1 MDTDPF
7 LPLDQW
13 EHPDSITTG
22 SDLIA
27 HSSVTPAWHPGA
39 QAVAMNGMTHALTYL
54 ENHLNSNGLFT
65 TPTTVRFTLNVAV
78 PFPGPAFIN
87 PFVTQ
92 LFPPVVQDAP
102 PDQAA
107 LPDYAALLNEQAS
120 SSALSFSPLVDDV
133 PSGQDTPLGFMDAE
147 ALQRFENQCM
157 IKLFSFGFYDAKANT

>member
-13 EHPDSITTG
+13 EHPEFITTG

-27 HSSVTPAWHPGA
+27 HSSVTPGWHPGA
-39 QAVAMNGMTHALTYL
+39 QTVAMNGMTHALTYL
-54 ENHLNSNGLFT
+54 ENHLNSNGLFA
-65 TPTTVRFTLNVAV
+65 TPTTIGFTPNFAV
-78 PFPGPAFIN
+78 PFPGPAF
-87 PFVTQ
+87 VTQ
-92 LFPPVVQDAP
+92 PFPPVVQDVP

-107 LPDYAALLNEQAS
+107 LPDFAALLNEQAS
-120 SSALSFSPLVDDV
+120 FPPPSSPFVDDV

-157 IKLFSFGFYDAKANT
+157 IESFSFGFYDAKANT